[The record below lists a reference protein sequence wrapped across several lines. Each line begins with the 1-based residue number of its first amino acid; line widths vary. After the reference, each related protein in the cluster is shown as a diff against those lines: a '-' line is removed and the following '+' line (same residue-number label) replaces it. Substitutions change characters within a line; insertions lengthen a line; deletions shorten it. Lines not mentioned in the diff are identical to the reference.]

1 MTQCLSNVVLVVVDG
16 GTLVQG
22 STFFVTGGNTGIGF
36 ATAKL
41 FAKQGANVAILSLGP
56 ELNATAER
64 EIKELGVDC
73 VAITGDVT
81 SAADVQGAID
91 QVIAHFGR
99 LDYAFNNAGIPQP
112 PSPISEQTE
121 EEFDALV
128 AVDIKG
134 VWLSMRAEIPAMLA
148 SGRPGAIVNSAS
160 VSGLK
165 AAPRQLIYAACK
177 HAVVGLTKGAALDHA
192 ADGIRVN
199 AIAPGIVNTEMIRR
213 FSAANPE
220 MWAEVLKTHLM
231 GVVAEPE
238 DVATAVL
245 FLCRDAAKTTG
256 AVFTIDSARLLA

>member
-1 MTQCLSNVVLVVVDG
+1 MKQCLSNVGSGVDG
-16 GTLVQG
+16 GTLLHG

-41 FAKQGANVAILSLGP
+41 FARQGANVAILSLGP

-73 VAITGDVT
+73 LAITGDVT
-81 SAADVQGAID
+81 SAADVRGAVD
-91 QVIAHFGR
+91 RVMEHFGR
-99 LDYAFNNAGIPQP
+99 LDYAFNNAGIPQHP
-112 PSPISEQTE
+112 ARIGEQGE
-121 EEFDALV
+121 EEFDRLV
-128 AVDIKG
+128 AVDVKG
-134 VWLSMRAEIPAMLA
+134 VWLSMRYEIPAMLA
-148 SGRPGAIVNSAS
+148 GGRPGAIVNSAS

-165 AAPRQLIYAACK
+165 AAPGQLIYAACK

-213 FSAANPE
+213 FAADNPE
-220 MWAEVLKTHLM
+220 MWADVRKTHLM
-231 GVVAEPE
+231 GSIAEPE

-256 AVFTIDSARLLA
+256 AVFTLDSGRLLA